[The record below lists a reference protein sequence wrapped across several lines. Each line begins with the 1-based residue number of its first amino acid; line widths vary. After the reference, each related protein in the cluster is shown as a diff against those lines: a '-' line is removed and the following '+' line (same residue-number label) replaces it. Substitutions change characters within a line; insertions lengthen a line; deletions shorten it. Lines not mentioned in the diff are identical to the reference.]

1 VKATLRYTIAL
12 LGAYFVA
19 WSASYAIVTF
29 NAVHRLDFSL
39 YFEWLVLAWTF
50 HGGEMVGA
58 AWLLSI
64 VAFLPL
70 AGVAVFL
77 VKRIRA
83 GQGTGSL
90 QSVVFK
96 LSHHPSVLH
105 LWYTDLREKYHLQLP
120 NVE

>member
-1 VKATLRYTIAL
+1 MPSRASHLRMKALLRYTTAL
-12 LGAYFVA
+12 RGAYFIA
-19 WSASYAIVTF
+19 WSASYAIVSF

-77 VKRIRA
+77 ARRRGRQSPVRA
-83 GQGTGSL
+83 D
-90 QSVVFK
+90 VV
-96 LSHHPSVLH
+96 S
-105 LWYTDLREKYHLQLP
+105 
-120 NVE
+120 N